1 MAEGSEDFF
10 FEVVGDTIVMGL
22 ICPLCYNMSHIS
34 AKELFIYSDKPSTQA
49 VRLIKKF
56 ENWAKEK
63 GAVRIVLESTSF
75 SPESFTKYLDRVGYL
90 QAGTVFTKD
99 I

>member
-1 MAEGSEDFF
+1 MAEESKDFF
-10 FEVVGDTIVMGL
+10 FEVVGDTIVLGFV
-22 ICPLCYNMSHIS
+22 CPLIYNNSHIS
-34 AKELFIYSDKPSTQA
+34 AKELFIYSDKPSTQT

-75 SPESFTKYLDRVGYL
+75 SPESFTKYLNRVGYL